1 MGVETVPVNDEILIR
16 LGFFFGV
23 LLLMVGW
30 EALAPR
36 RILRLPRKIRWPGN
50 LGIVLLNSL
59 TARFLFPLMPVGL
72 AFFARERGWGLLNQ
86 IDLPSW
92 MAIVSALVLMDF
104 AIYLQHV
111 VFHAFR
117 ILWRVHRMHHTDL
130 DYDVTTGL
138 RFHPLEIFLSLLLK
152 LAVVALVGPGPAAV
166 VIFEVLLNATSM
178 FNHGNVRISTSV
190 DRVIRLFVVTPDMH
204 RVHHSVITR
213 ETDSNYG
220 FNLPWWDRLF
230 GTYREQPV
238 MGHEGMTVG
247 LDRFRDP
254 KMLRLHWLLAIP
266 FLRTPPEP
274 DAGPD

>member
-1 MGVETVPVNDEILIR
+1 MNNEILTR

-30 EALAPR
+30 EVLAPR
-36 RILRLPRKIRWPGN
+36 RILSLPRKLRWSAN

-59 TARFLFPLMPVGL
+59 TARFLFPLMPVAFAFL
-72 AFFARERGWGLLNQ
+72 AHERGWGLLNQ
-86 IDLPSW
+86 LDLPAW
-92 MAIVSALVLMDF
+92 LEFGVALVLMDF

-111 VFHAFR
+111 IFHAFR
-117 ILWRVHRMHHTDL
+117 VFWRIHRMHHTDL

-138 RFHPLEIFLSLLLK
+138 RFHPIEIFLSLLLK
-152 LAVVALVGPGPAAV
+152 LAVVALVGPAPAV
-166 VIFEVLLNATSM
+166 VVVFEVLLNATSM
-178 FNHGNVRISTSV
+178 FNHGNVRISIPV
-190 DRVIRLFVVTPDMH
+190 DRVLRLFVVTPDMH

-213 ETDSNYG
+213 ETNSNYG

-230 GTYREQPV
+230 GTYRKQPA
-238 MGHEGMTVG
+238 MGHEKMIVG

-266 FLRTPPEP
+266 FLRTPSKSDP
-274 DAGPD
+274 GPDQRSI